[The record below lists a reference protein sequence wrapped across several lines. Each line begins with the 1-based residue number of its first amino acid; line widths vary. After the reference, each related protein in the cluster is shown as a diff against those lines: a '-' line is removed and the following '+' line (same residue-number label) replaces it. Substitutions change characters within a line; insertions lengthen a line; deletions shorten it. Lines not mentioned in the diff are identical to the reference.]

1 MSKIGPYNHEG
12 YYDPT
17 AFLALNSVAEEQRR
31 KQKEVRI
38 SAYTDNPYR
47 PLVFICSPYA
57 GDIQKNTDAAR
68 KYSKFAVD
76 SGTIPFAP
84 HLLFPQFLNDHDE
97 YERELG
103 MLMGLAILTKCAE
116 VWVFGIQMSPGM
128 RREVK
133 KAKQKEIPVRYFDTE
148 CREVQ
153 V

>member
-1 MSKIGPYNHEG
+1 MSRIGPYNHEG

-17 AFLALNSVAEEQRR
+17 AFLALNSVAEEQRC
-31 KQKEVRI
+31 KQKEVRE
-38 SAYTDNPYR
+38 SAYKNHPYR
-47 PLVFICSPYA
+47 PLIYICSPYA

-68 KYSKFAVD
+68 RYSKFAVD

-84 HLLFPQFLNDHDE
+84 HLLFPQFLNEHDD

-103 MLMGLAILTKCAE
+103 IIMGLAILSKCAE
-116 VWVFGIQMSPGM
+116 VWVFGVQLSPGM
-128 RREVK
+128 WREVK
-133 KAKQKEIPVRYFDTE
+133 KAKQKAIPVRYFDTN